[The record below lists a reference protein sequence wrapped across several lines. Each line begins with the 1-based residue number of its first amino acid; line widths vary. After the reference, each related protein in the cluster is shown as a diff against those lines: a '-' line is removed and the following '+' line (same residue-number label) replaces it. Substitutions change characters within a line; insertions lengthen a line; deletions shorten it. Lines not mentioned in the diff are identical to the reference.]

1 MSIPRI
7 NPSTWEYVSRE
18 DDAQAS
24 VLLRG
29 DHKFSGVIYSY
40 GRINVPE
47 PTVEG
52 MAKLSFDYNIE
63 DNNNIP
69 RDEFDE
75 EFFTLIGDILV
86 DIIEQRMEEETLIY
100 RGGTDE

>member
-1 MSIPRI
+1 MISRI
-7 NPSTWEYVSRE
+7 DPETWEYVSRE
-18 DDAQAS
+18 GDAQAS

-29 DHKFSGVIYSY
+29 SHKFSGVIYSY
-40 GRINVPE
+40 GRISVPE
-47 PTVEG
+47 PTPEG
-52 MAKLSFDYNIE
+52 LAKLSFDYNIE

-69 RDEFDE
+69 RDEFDA
-75 EFFTLIGDILV
+75 EFFTIISDILV

>member
-1 MSIPRI
+1 MKIDPE
-7 NPSTWEYVSRE
+7 TWEYVSRE
-18 DDAQAS
+18 GDAQAS

-29 DHKFSGVIYSY
+29 SHKFSGVIYSY
-40 GRINVPE
+40 GRISVPE
-47 PTVEG
+47 PTSEG
-52 MAKLSFDYNIE
+52 MAQLSFDYNIE
-63 DNNNIP
+63 DNNNSP

-86 DIIEQRMEEETLIY
+86 DIIDQRMEEETLIY

>member
-1 MSIPRI
+1 MKIDPE
-7 NPSTWEYVSRE
+7 TWEYVSRE
-18 DDAQAS
+18 GDAQAS

-29 DHKFSGVIYSY
+29 NHKFSGVIYSY
-40 GRINVPE
+40 GRISVPE
-47 PTVEG
+47 PTSEG
-52 MAKLSFDYNIE
+52 MAQLSFDYNIE

-75 EFFTLIGDILV
+75 EFFTLIGYILV
-86 DIIEQRMEEETLIY
+86 DIIDQRMEEETLIY

>member
-1 MSIPRI
+1 MKIDPE
-7 NPSTWEYVSRE
+7 TWEYVSRE
-18 DDAQAS
+18 GDAQAS

-29 DHKFSGVIYSY
+29 NHKFSGVIYSY
-40 GRINVPE
+40 GPISVPE
-47 PTVEG
+47 PTPEG
-52 MAKLSFDYNIE
+52 MAQLSFDYNIE

-86 DIIEQRMEEETLIY
+86 DIIDQRMEEETLIY

>member
-1 MSIPRI
+1 MRI
-7 NPSTWEYVSRE
+7 DPETWDYVSRE
-18 DDAQAS
+18 GDAQAS

-29 DHKFSGVIYSY
+29 SHKFSGVIYSY

-47 PTVEG
+47 PTSDG
-52 MAKLSFDYNIE
+52 FAQLSFDYTIE

-86 DIIEQRMEEETLIY
+86 DIIDQKLEEETLIFK
-100 RGGTDE
+100 GGTDE